1 MHTHTFFSRNLSV
14 LCLFGAALVLAGCAT
29 GSSSGREYSAKQS
42 RQPLTVVEAVVQSVS
57 AVVIAPE
64 DNETGGGQVAGG
76 LIGAIVGSGAG
87 DRGGRNSQAGAVL
100 GGVLGSLAGTKAQKA
115 FQRKEGLQIIVRLEG
130 GELLAVTQDA
140 DVPFAAGELVYV
152 LRGSVATVKPA
163 LASDS

>member
-152 LRGSVATVKPA
+152 LRGNGETHISKR
-163 LASDS
+163 

>member
-14 LCLFGAALVLAGCAT
+14 LCLFGAALVLAGCST

-152 LRGSVATVKPA
+152 LRGNGETRISKR
-163 LASDS
+163 

>member
-76 LIGAIVGSGAG
+76 VIGAIVGSGAG

-140 DVPFAAGELVYV
+140 DVPLAAGELVYV
-152 LRGSVATVKPA
+152 LRGNGETRISKR
-163 LASDS
+163 

>member
-76 LIGAIVGSGAG
+76 LIGTIVGSGAG

-152 LRGSVATVKPA
+152 LRGNGETRVSKR
-163 LASDS
+163 

>member
-87 DRGGRNSQAGAVL
+87 DRGGRNSQAGAVF

-152 LRGSVATVKPA
+152 LRGNGETRISKR
-163 LASDS
+163 

>member
-130 GELLAVTQDA
+130 DELLAVTQDA

-152 LRGSVATVKPA
+152 LRGNGETRISKR
-163 LASDS
+163 

>member
-42 RQPLTVVEAVVQSVS
+42 RQPLTVAEAVVQSVS

-152 LRGSVATVKPA
+152 LRGNGETRVSKR
-163 LASDS
+163 

>member
-130 GELLAVTQDA
+130 GELLAVTGRA
-140 DVPFAAGELVYV
+140 LCCGRVG
-152 LRGSVATVKPA
+152 LRVAWQR
-163 LASDS
+163 

>member
-1 MHTHTFFSRNLSV
+1 
-14 LCLFGAALVLAGCAT
+14 VLAGCAT

-152 LRGSVATVKPA
+152 LRGNGETRISKR
-163 LASDS
+163 

>member
-1 MHTHTFFSRNLSV
+1 MHTHTFFSRNFSV

-64 DNETGGGQVAGG
+64 DNETGGGQVVGG

-152 LRGSVATVKPA
+152 LRGNGETRISKR
-163 LASDS
+163 

>member
-1 MHTHTFFSRNLSV
+1 MHTHTFFSRNISV

-76 LIGAIVGSGAG
+76 LICAIVGSGAG
-87 DRGGRNSQAGAVL
+87 DRGGGRNSQAGAVL

-152 LRGSVATVKPA
+152 LRGNGETRVSKR
-163 LASDS
+163 

>member
-14 LCLFGAALVLAGCAT
+14 LCLFGVALVLAGCAT

-152 LRGSVATVKPA
+152 LRGNGETRISKR
-163 LASDS
+163 

>member
-29 GSSSGREYSAKQS
+29 SSSSGREYSAKQS

-152 LRGSVATVKPA
+152 LRGNGETRISNR
-163 LASDS
+163 

>member
-14 LCLFGAALVLAGCAT
+14 LCLFGAALVLEGCAT

-152 LRGSVATVKPA
+152 LRGNGETRISKR
-163 LASDS
+163 

>member
-152 LRGSVATVKPA
+152 LRVNGETRISKR
-163 LASDS
+163 

>member
-87 DRGGRNSQAGAVL
+87 DRGGRNSQAGAV
-100 GGVLGSLAGTKAQKA
+100 
-115 FQRKEGLQIIVRLEG
+115 
-130 GELLAVTQDA
+130 
-140 DVPFAAGELVYV
+140 
-152 LRGSVATVKPA
+152 
-163 LASDS
+163 

>member
-1 MHTHTFFSRNLSV
+1 
-14 LCLFGAALVLAGCAT
+14 
-29 GSSSGREYSAKQS
+29 
-42 RQPLTVVEAVVQSVS
+42 LTVVEAVVQSVS

-152 LRGSVATVKPA
+152 LRGNGETRISKR
-163 LASDS
+163 

>member
-152 LRGSVATVKPA
+152 LRGKGETRISKR
-163 LASDS
+163 

>member
-76 LIGAIVGSGAG
+76 LIDAIVGSGAG

-152 LRGSVATVKPA
+152 LRGNGETRISKR
-163 LASDS
+163 

>member
-1 MHTHTFFSRNLSV
+1 MHVHTFFSRNLSV

-76 LIGAIVGSGAG
+76 LVGAIVGSGAG

-130 GELLAVTQDA
+130 AELLAVTQDT

-152 LRGSVATVKPA
+152 LRGNGETRVSKR
-163 LASDS
+163 

>member
-76 LIGAIVGSGAG
+76 LVGAIVGSGAG

-152 LRGSVATVKPA
+152 LRGNGETRISKR
-163 LASDS
+163 

>member
-14 LCLFGAALVLAGCAT
+14 LCLSGAALVLAGCAT

-152 LRGSVATVKPA
+152 LRGNGETRISKR
-163 LASDS
+163 